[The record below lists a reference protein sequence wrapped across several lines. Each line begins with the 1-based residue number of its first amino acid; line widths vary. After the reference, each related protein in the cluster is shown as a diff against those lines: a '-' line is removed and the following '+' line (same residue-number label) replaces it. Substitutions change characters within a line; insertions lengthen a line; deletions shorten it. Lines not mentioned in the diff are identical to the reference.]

1 MSKILIVDDEESVR
15 SVLGEM
21 LELNNYQCT
30 LAASTA
36 EAHSLLDKDKFELV
50 ISDINMPDQSGLD
63 FIKEVMAKDPD
74 VAVIMVTGMD
84 DPMIADV
91 ALKLGAYDYVTKP
104 VKLNNLLISVSNALK
119 RRRLEIDNRLYQKQL
134 EAMVS
139 KQTAALQENEA
150 RLKAILEAA
159 EHVSFIMVDQEAENR
174 GRIVEFSRGAE
185 CLLGYNRRDVL
196 GRPVSCLHLPD
207 EITNLANNA
216 HISDNNIGK
225 GLSKRLNLITRSG
238 NTVPVLST
246 VYPILAPDGSLSAVL
261 FVFLDISESINAKAK
276 TQQTV
281 EQLENALK
289 GSIKAMAMA
298 VEMRDPYTAGH
309 QQRVADLASTIAKE
323 MNLSEKRSEGV
334 MMGGIIHDLGK
345 IAIPAEILSKPGIIT
360 ETEFELITAHPRVGY
375 NILKHIDFPWP
386 IAQIVLQH
394 HERLNGSGYPQG
406 LYGDQIILE
415 ARIIGVA
422 DVVEAMASHRPYRP
436 ARGIDAALKEIDKNK
451 GILYDPDVVKACIN
465 IFDKYNYTF
474 KKVF

>member
-1 MSKILIVDDEESVR
+1 MAKVLIVDDEESVR

-21 LELNNYQCT
+21 LEINSYQCT
-30 LAASTA
+30 LAASVA
-36 EAHSLLDKDKFELV
+36 EAHAFLEKHEFELV

-63 FIKEVMAKDPD
+63 FIRDITASYPD

-91 ALKLGAYDYVTKP
+91 ALKLGAYDYITKP
-104 VKLNNLLISVSNALK
+104 VQLNKLLISVSNALK

-134 EAMVS
+134 EEMVS

-159 EHVSFIMVDQEAENR
+159 EHVSFIMVDQAVNR
-174 GRIVEFSRGAE
+174 GCIVEFSRGAE
-185 CLLGYNRRDVL
+185 CLLGYSRKDVL

-207 EITNLANNA
+207 EIVNSCNTYSYASNT
-216 HISDNNIGK
+216 GK
-225 GLSKRLNLITRSG
+225 GFSKRLTLITRSG
-238 NTVPVLST
+238 SSLPVLST
-246 VYPILAPDGSLSAVL
+246 RYPILAADGSLSAVL

-298 VEMRDPYTAGH
+298 VEMRDPYTSGH
-309 QQRVADLASTIAKE
+309 QQRVSDLASTIAKE
-323 MNLSEKRSEGV
+323 MRLSEKHSEGV
-334 MMGGIIHDLGK
+334 MMAGIIHDLGK

-360 ETEFELITAHPRVGY
+360 ETEFELIKIHPRIGY
-375 NILKHIDFPWP
+375 NILKNINFPWP

-394 HERLNGSGYPQG
+394 HERINGSGYPQG
-406 LYGDQIILE
+406 LYGDQILLE

-451 GILYDPDVVKACIN
+451 GVLYDSNVVEACIN